1 MRRNA
6 LLFLVLALAM
16 ALVTPA
22 AGANGEGPLAISVA
36 KAAVTPDG
44 TTAGE
49 ITDVV
54 ITFVDPDPA
63 VPGISLRNGAV
74 VTIAFPDD
82 FVNTGVGATQPAIL
96 QGWPQSPP
104 APPPLFPWVV
114 DVSGTTVTITLT
126 DDYLV
131 GAAGPGPKQ
140 VHLVLNGFRNPG
152 PGLYEVEVA
161 IQPDPA
167 SSEMLAGTGKLRIMP
182 KARRSVDIV
191 SVFSGG
197 GPPPPFNNPLYQ
209 TVAAGDDSL
218 DVGLYLWDKRSSV
231 ADGAVNPLVG
241 VEVEMTNA
249 RHGRLVQDGRTV
261 GHVSITAPDGADE
274 HALSTDGPSFL
285 GTSAV
290 TSLPVGILI
299 TRLTTDPDVA
309 GDYVVTFRL
318 NGGNSAKF
326 IVSAG

>member
-1 MRRNA
+1 MRRYA
-6 LLFLVLALAM
+6 LLLLVMAFAM

-22 AGANGEGPLAISVA
+22 AGANGRDALEITVG
-36 KAAVTPDG
+36 KAVVSPDG
-44 TTAGE
+44 TAAGE

-54 ITFVDPDPA
+54 FTFVDPDPA
-63 VPGISLRNGAV
+63 IAGISLKKDA
-74 VTIAFPDD
+74 TITIVFPDD
-82 FVNTGVGATQPAIL
+82 FVNTGAGAVQPAIL

-104 APPPLFPWVV
+104 APPPLFPWVASV
-114 DVSGTTVTITLT
+114 NDTTVTITLT

-152 PGLYEVEVA
+152 PGLYDVELA
-161 IQPDPA
+161 IQPDPEVA
-167 SSEMLAGTGKLRIMP
+167 ELLEGTAKLRIIP
-182 KARRSVDIV
+182 KPRRSIDIV

-231 ADGAVNPLVG
+231 ADGDVNPLVG
-241 VEVEMTNA
+241 VAVEMTNA
-249 RHGRLVQDGRTV
+249 THGHLLQAGRTV
-261 GHVSITAPDGADE
+261 GHVSITAPAGADD
-274 HALSTDGPSFL
+274 HALSTDGPSIL

-299 TRLTTDPDVA
+299 TRLTTDPDVV

-318 NGGNSAKF
+318 NGGNSTSYT
-326 IVSAG
+326 VSAG